1 VKEPA
6 PIAEVESVV
15 VSYVDGDRTIRAL
28 DGVSIEIAPADF
40 VAVTGPSGSGKTTL
54 LNIMAGLEQVSQGRV
69 TIAGHE
75 ISAMTY
81 AAGSRVRRD
90 NIAYIFQFFNLLPS
104 LSAIENVEVPLLAG
118 PSTRKDVRRRAE
130 AALEMVGLGGQGALA
145 VDKLSGGEMQ
155 RVAIARS
162 IVTKAVLILA
172 DEPTGNLDSVRS
184 EEILHLLKQIA
195 REEKRAVV
203 LVTHDLRAA
212 ACADRLITLTDGR
225 IIDDARRPP
234 RAAVVPL
241 DAHPE

>member
-1 VKEPA
+1 VSDRQ
-6 PIAEVESVV
+6 PIAQLDSVV
-15 VSYVDGDRTIRAL
+15 VTYVDGDTSIRAL
-28 DGVSIEIAPADF
+28 DGISLEISAGEFLSI
-40 VAVTGPSGSGKTTL
+40 TGPSGSGKTTL
-54 LNIMAGLEQVSQGRV
+54 LNVMAGLEQAREGRV
-69 TIAGHE
+69 IVAGHE

-81 AAGSRVRRD
+81 AAASRVRRD
-90 NIAYIFQFFNLLPS
+90 HIAYIFQFFNLLPS

-118 PSTRKDVRRRAE
+118 IATRKEVRRRAE
-130 AALEMVGLGGQGALA
+130 AALEMVGLGGHGAVA

-162 IVTKAVLILA
+162 IVTRAVLILA

-195 REEKRAVV
+195 RDEQRAVV

-234 RAAVVPL
+234 LAEVSPIRAQPA
-241 DAHPE
+241 